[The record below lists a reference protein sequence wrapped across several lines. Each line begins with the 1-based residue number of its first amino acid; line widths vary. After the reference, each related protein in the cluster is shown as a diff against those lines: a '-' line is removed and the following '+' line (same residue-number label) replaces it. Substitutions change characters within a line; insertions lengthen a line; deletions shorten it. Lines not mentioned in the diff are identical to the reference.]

1 MAHQQ
6 LTIEELAALAG
17 VPAAEAREWAQSV
30 GRWVQRGY
38 AVEDAIARQ
47 SGVVDR
53 LTFWSRRLDP
63 REIRASVEREVV

>member
-17 VPAAEAREWAQSV
+17 APESEAREWARSV
-30 GRWVQRGY
+30 ARWVQRGY

-53 LTFWSRRLDP
+53 LTFWSGRLDP
-63 REIRASVEREVV
+63 REIRATAEREVA

>member
-17 VPAAEAREWAQSV
+17 VPESESREWARSV
-30 GRWVQRGY
+30 ARWVQRGY

-53 LTFWSRRLDP
+53 LTFWSRRLDL
-63 REIRASVEREVV
+63 REIRATAEREAA